1 MYFIEHTMTRTAY
14 KRNQKRNDATETF
27 ALYVAFHSVWT
38 SLINL
43 FKDD

>member
-1 MYFIEHTMTRTAY
+1 MYSIEHTMTRTAY
-14 KRNQKRNDATETF
+14 KRKQKRDDSTETF